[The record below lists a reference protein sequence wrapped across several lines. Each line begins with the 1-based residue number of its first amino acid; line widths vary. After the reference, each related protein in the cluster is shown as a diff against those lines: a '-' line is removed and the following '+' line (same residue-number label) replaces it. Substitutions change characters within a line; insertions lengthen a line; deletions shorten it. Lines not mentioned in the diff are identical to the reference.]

1 MGSPANRSGLQHGDV
16 IIKLN
21 GVTCDKPLA
30 ELKHL
35 LDGSD
40 TVMLTV
46 KRGRAHDAV
55 TFTPRR
61 PPPTCECVASS
72 LLSTLLHLH
81 CNQLPHL
88 LLAIRTALASN
99 ASRARARHGVGLA
112 ETRRE
117 RVKQGVSS
125 AADRPD

>member
-1 MGSPANRSGLQHGDV
+1 VHATPFLGAIPADARPVATRARSQGEAIGIEVQDSDNKVVGVDMGSPANRSGLQHGDV

-61 PPPTCECVASS
+61 
-72 LLSTLLHLH
+72 
-81 CNQLPHL
+81 
-88 LLAIRTALASN
+88 
-99 ASRARARHGVGLA
+99 
-112 ETRRE
+112 
-117 RVKQGVSS
+117 SS
-125 AADRPD
+125 ADL

>member
-1 MGSPANRSGLQHGDV
+1 MQDSDNKVVGVDMGSPANRSGLQHGDV

-61 PPPTCECVASS
+61 
-72 LLSTLLHLH
+72 
-81 CNQLPHL
+81 
-88 LLAIRTALASN
+88 
-99 ASRARARHGVGLA
+99 
-112 ETRRE
+112 
-117 RVKQGVSS
+117 SS
-125 AADRPD
+125 ADL